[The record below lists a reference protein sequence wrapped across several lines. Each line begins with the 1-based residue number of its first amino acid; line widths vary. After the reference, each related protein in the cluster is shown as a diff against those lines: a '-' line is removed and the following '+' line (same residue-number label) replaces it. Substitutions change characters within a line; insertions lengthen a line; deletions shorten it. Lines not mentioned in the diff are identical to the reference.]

1 MDNHSNL
8 ALITSPA
15 STMKVRNISVLSLLF
30 LSFFS
35 NLAFAVNNPPQVGT
49 ITPSSGS
56 SQPEV
61 LNSVTTTYTDP
72 DGWRNLQY
80 ANLLVNA
87 SAITKTNCFY
97 GYYNQNTNK
106 LYLRNDADTAWLGG
120 YLPGSANTIENS
132 YAKLNCAQTTVS
144 GSGTTLT
151 VQWAVT
157 FKQPFTGAKKTY
169 LYVRDDANAYNG
181 WTQKGTWAIVNQPP
195 LVGAIVPS
203 SGASEPNQGVS
214 FTTTYFDPNEWL
226 NLQSVYLLVNAST
239 AKTNCFYGYYNQNTN
254 KLYLRNDADTA
265 WLGGYLPGSANTI
278 ENSYA
283 KLNCAQTTVSGS
295 GTTLT
300 VQWAV
305 TFKQPFTGAK
315 KTYLYVRDDAN
326 AYNGWTQKGTWAINN
341 PPIITQ
347 IIPANNATFT
357 EGDSI
362 VISATAQDPNG
373 NPLEYQFS
381 IDGQIVRTWSS
392 LNTFNWQTQTGDI
405 HLKTITV
412 EARDS
417 YQGTAS
423 GQTQVFLYR
432 RVPSP

>member
-181 WTQKGTWAIVNQPP
+181 WTQKGTWAI
-195 LVGAIVPS
+195 
-203 SGASEPNQGVS
+203 
-214 FTTTYFDPNEWL
+214 
-226 NLQSVYLLVNAST
+226 
-239 AKTNCFYGYYNQNTN
+239 
-254 KLYLRNDADTA
+254 
-265 WLGGYLPGSANTI
+265 
-278 ENSYA
+278 
-283 KLNCAQTTVSGS
+283 
-295 GTTLT
+295 
-300 VQWAV
+300 
-305 TFKQPFTGAK
+305 
-315 KTYLYVRDDAN
+315 
-326 AYNGWTQKGTWAINN
+326 NN

-362 VISATAQDPNG
+362 VISATAQDTNG